1 MKKRPN
7 PEMVDNENPEWTNE
21 DFRGAIPFSALPV
34 EEQEKRRSLRKHR
47 GLQKTPTKELISIR
61 LSRDVV
67 SKLRASGRGWQAR
80 VDERLREWLNEPKR
94 KRA

>member
-1 MKKRPN
+1 MANRKPLTDDEGEVR
-7 PEMVDNENPEWTNE
+7 ELTAE
-21 DFRGAIPFSALPV
+21 DFKHFVPFSALPLQ
-34 EEQEKRRSLRKHR
+34 EQEKLRSLRRHR
-47 GLQKTPTKELISIR
+47 GPQKTPTKELISIR

>member
-1 MKKRPN
+1 MASRKPLTDDEGEVR
-7 PEMVDNENPEWTNE
+7 ELTAE
-21 DFRGAIPFSALPV
+21 DFKHFVPFSALPLQ
-34 EEQEKRRSLRKHR
+34 EQEKLLSIKRRR
-47 GLQKTPTKELISIR
+47 GPQKTPTKELISIR